1 MAVDEQAPL
10 GEREAARPGRGGG
23 WQATARSL
31 LIGRPETG
39 ALFGAILMFVFFS
52 FYADNFTTRTSL
64 AGLASITA
72 ELGIVSMGVTLL
84 MIAGHF
90 DLSVGSVLGF
100 SSVIAPVPDPQLR
113 HEPVRRRA
121 RSRSA
126 SAISIGLVNGL
137 LVVGTRIPSFIVTL
151 GTLLIWRS
159 VLLRITEGFPV
170 AVDKDTLVFKLFSY
184 RIEDGFFRGYQVS
197 FLWFIAV
204 IVLLSFLLLRTRF
217 GNWIFAS
224 GGNERSARSMGVPV
238 DRVWIIL
245 FIVTALCACLMGLIQ
260 VGRFNTVE
268 ATRGTAARAPGD
280 RGRRHR
286 RRPPERRLR
295 LGARGRARRGDDRH
309 DPARTRALGHRQLLA
324 PVRRRRADHRRRDP
338 QPAARPLEAAD
349 LMRGRTATRSSKRM
363 GIAKS
368 FGRIEALR
376 NV

>member
-1 MAVDEQAPL
+1 MATEQAPL
-10 GEREAARPGRGGG
+10 GEREAARPERGGG

-39 ALFGAILMFVFFS
+39 ALFGAILMFLFFA

-72 ELGIVSMGVTLL
+72 ELGILSMGVTLL

-100 SSVIAPVPDPQLR
+100 SSVIAPYVILNYGTDPFLA
-113 HEPVRRRA
+113 VGFA
-121 RSRSA
+121 ILV
-126 SAISIGLVNGL
+126 AISIGLINGI

-159 VLLRITEGFPV
+159 VLLRVTEGFPV
-170 AVDKDTLVFKLFSY
+170 AVDKDTLVFKLFAY

-197 FLWFIAV
+197 FLWFLGV
-204 IVLLSFLLLRTRF
+204 LIVLSFVLLRTRF
-217 GNWIFAS
+217 GNWIFAA

-245 FIVTALCACLMGLIQ
+245 FVITALCACLMGLIQ

-268 ATRGTAARAPGD
+268 ATRGQTLELTAIAAAVVGGARLNG
-280 RGRRHR
+280 GYGSV
-286 RRPPERRLR
+286 
-295 LGARGRARRGDDRH
+295 LGA
-309 DPARTRALGHRQLLA
+309 ALGAALLA
-324 PVRRRRADHRRRDP
+324 MI
-338 QPAARPLEAAD
+338 QQGLI
-349 LMRGRTATRSSKRM
+349 LS
-363 GIAKS
+363 GIASYWLQFAVGILIIGAVIANQKL
-368 FGRIEALR
+368 GRSRPQI
-376 NV
+376 